1 MVTLQNTYLSDAMKI
16 ALALLVGFVPCLML
30 LRVLEANADRLCL
43 LDRPVEHKAHTHPTP
58 AVGGLGM
65 TITLFLCHEVAHPIA
80 GSAWL
85 YLGIIGLAAIGAI
98 DDIHRLSA
106 RVKLYGMIVLL
117 SALLWSSDNQLR
129 QLGELWPGMEVR
141 TALAAFPLSLF
152 AAVGVVNSFNLIDG
166 MDGLAGSV
174 ATCILGAFLVLAWLL
189 GAAEWLPFI
198 AACLG
203 AVLAFLGFNLRL
215 QGRPRARIFMG
226 DAGSLVIGFILFWL
240 SVSLSQRT
248 QGAAPPMVMVWLLAF
263 PMLDTLATISLRV
276 REGKSVLS
284 PGHDHFHHLLQ
295 RAGMSVSQIV
305 LVAIAL
311 TTALAATGLALWQVG
326 IPDWISLLLFLAVS
340 AGYITAFLSSW
351 TRLGRQAKHPHST
364 LLPSASDFM

>member
-1 MVTLQNTYLSDAMKI
+1 MKI
-16 ALALLVGFVPCLML
+16 TLALLLGLVPCLML
-30 LRVLEANADRLCL
+30 LRALEANADRLCL
-43 LDRPVEHKAHTHPTP
+43 LDRPVEHKTHTHPTP
-58 AVGGLGM
+58 AVGGLGI
-65 TITLFLCHEVAHPIA
+65 TITLILCFEVAQPIA
-80 GSAWL
+80 GSIWL
-85 YLGIIGLAAIGAI
+85 YLGIVGMAAIGAI
-98 DDIHRLSA
+98 DDIHQLSA

-117 SALLWSSDNQLR
+117 SALLWLSDNQIR
-129 QLGELWPGMEVR
+129 QLGELWPGVEVM

-152 AAVGVVNSFNLIDG
+152 AAVGVVNAFNLIDG

-198 AACLG
+198 AACMG

-215 QGRPRARIFMG
+215 PGRPRARVFMG
-226 DAGSLVIGFILFWL
+226 DAGSLVVGFILFWL
-240 SVSLSQRT
+240 SVSLSHRT
-248 QGAAPPMVMVWLLAF
+248 QDAAPPIVMVWLLAF
-263 PMLDTLATISLRV
+263 PMLDTLATMSLRV
-276 REGKSVLS
+276 REGKSILS

-311 TTALAATGLALWQVG
+311 TTALAATGLALWQIG
-326 IPDWISLLLFLAVS
+326 IPDWASLLLFLTVG

-351 TRLGRQAKHPHST
+351 TRLGRRAQHQLST
-364 LLPSASDFM
+364 LLPSGSDSI